1 MNLAGKTR
9 SCIWS
14 ERIIGFL
21 KNEAWVFETG
31 QEHTAVNVVKLL
43 AEIPLV
49 FCVVDL
55 KAAVLR
61 NTSQLENHFWGS
73 GTERHT
79 SGAEWR

>member
-1 MNLAGKTR
+1 MQLKVAA
-9 SCIWS
+9 WS
-14 ERIIGFL
+14 KCVEGF
-21 KNEAWVFETG
+21 ADDGWWVFETCCQG
-31 QEHTAVNVVKLL
+31 AAVDVVEFLG
-43 AEIPLV
+43 EDPFV